1 MITGTVQIQAMA
13 PADTVRCAALEQV
26 LFPGDDPWTAEMFTA
41 EIAAAHNHYVVAR
54 ADTTV
59 VGYAGIALLGR
70 RGQHESEIHTIGVDP
85 AHQGQGI
92 GQVLLGNLLSEADT
106 HGGPVFL
113 EVRTDNDRALDLY
126 AQHGFRVVGT
136 RRGYYRPSG
145 ADAFTM
151 RREPRS

>member
-1 MITGTVQIQAMA
+1 MA

-54 ADTTV
+54 ADSTV

-70 RGQHESEIHTIGVDP
+70 RSQRESEIHTIGVNP
-85 AHQGQGI
+85 AHQGSGT
-92 GQVLLGNLLSEADT
+92 GRALLAELLTVADA

-126 AQHGFRVVGT
+126 AHHGFSVVAT

-151 RREPRS
+151 RREPVS